1 MPVPSHYSTV
11 AVEAPRRFDYW
22 KDVVCQHCLKA
33 DSQPASQSDFEGML
47 AVKGIGALEL
57 YTLSSPLHHWARK
70 PGHVRSDPNDDLWLA
85 FTPKGFGQFEQGG
98 RQAAFSAEDVF
109 LYDAD
114 QCFRF
119 SLGGTENHLLRIPR
133 AWLATRV
140 PAIEQ
145 RTGML
150 LDQRR
155 PGVLP
160 LRAMIQQA
168 ASHGTVGSDVLSE
181 RYADT
186 LLDLL
191 VLSLEWQDLT
201 VTQHELD
208 LHGRVMHYIR
218 QHLADPDLNL
228 ERLAQAHHVS
238 TRTVTRAF
246 ARHQKTPAAAI
257 WKERLDASRTA
268 LERGRV
274 KSISQAALDYGFSD
288 FSHYSHAFRKAFGV
302 APCTLLNRGSKESAQ

>member
-1 MPVPSHYSTV
+1 MPDSNRYSTL

-22 KDVVCQHCLKA
+22 RDVVCQHCLKA
-33 DSQPASQSDFEGML
+33 DSEPASQSDFQGTL
-47 AVKGIGALEL
+47 GVKGIGPLEL
-57 YTLSSPLHHWARK
+57 YTLSAPLHHWAREQD
-70 PGHVRSDPNDDLWLA
+70 HVRSDPNDDLWLG
-85 FTPKGFGQFEQGG
+85 FTRQGYGQFEQGG
-98 RQAAFSAEDVF
+98 RQARLAADDLF

-114 QCFRF
+114 QRFRF

-133 AWLATRV
+133 HWLASRV
-140 PAIEQ
+140 PGIEQ
-145 RTGML
+145 RTATV
-150 LDQRR
+150 LDAHR

-160 LRAMIQQA
+160 LRAMLQQA
-168 ASHGTVGSDVLSE
+168 ASHGTLGEGALSA
-181 RYADT
+181 RYAET

-201 VTQHELD
+201 ITHAELD

-218 QHLADPDLNL
+218 QHLADPELSL
-228 ERLAQAHHVS
+228 ERIAQAHHVS

-257 WKERLDASRTA
+257 WKERLEGSRRA
-268 LERGRV
+268 LERGEA

-302 APCTLLNRGSKESAQ
+302 APCTLLKRE